1 MTTTIRCCLRQIPSS
16 AGVKCLLSNT
26 LVEDE
31 AALSAMKPPTPMT
44 VLCVEDE
51 DEQLGLRKM
60 IFEAAGFQF
69 IGARTGAEA
78 LELLR
83 TREIGAAVL
92 DYWMSGMN
100 GMALA
105 TEMKRQQPSIPVVM
119 LSGFASLP
127 GEGVGVVDACLQK
140 ARVEPESLIE
150 QVREL
155 IKRNAA
161 GDDE

>member
-1 MTTTIRCCLRQIPSS
+1 MKSS
-16 AGVKCLLSNT
+16 A
-26 LVEDE
+26 
-31 AALSAMKPPTPMT
+31 PMT

-51 DEQLGLRKM
+51 DEQLSLRKM
-60 IFEAAGFQF
+60 LFESAGFEF
-69 IGARTGAEA
+69 LGARTGLEA

-83 TREIGAAVL
+83 TREISAAIL

-105 TEMKRQQPSIPVVM
+105 TEMKRQRPSIPVVM

-127 GEGVGVVDACLQK
+127 GEGVGVVDAWLQK
-140 ARVEPESLIE
+140 GHVQPESLIE

-155 IKRNAA
+155 INRSAA
-161 GDDE
+161 STFE